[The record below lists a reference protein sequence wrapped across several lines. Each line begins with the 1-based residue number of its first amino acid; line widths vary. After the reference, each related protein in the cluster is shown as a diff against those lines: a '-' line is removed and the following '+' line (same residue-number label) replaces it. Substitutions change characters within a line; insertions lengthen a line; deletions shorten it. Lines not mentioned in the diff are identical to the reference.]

1 MSKEHPASELQ
12 MIPID
17 KIEVLNPRERNGKV
31 FDEIVGNI
39 KKIGL
44 KKPITVTPRT
54 DPQGNEKFMLICGEG
69 RLKAFRSLGEST
81 IPAMV
86 VHVSDEDAFIMSLAE
101 NIARRQGRTL
111 ELLAGI
117 EKLRDQGYDKKTI
130 GEKTGLSKD
139 YVHGILQLLDNGEE
153 RLLIAVESGRIP
165 LNAALAIAGAGSS
178 DKDIQTALQEAYESG
193 ELRGNHLINARK
205 VIEKRRSLGRSI
217 AKGAPRKAPDV
228 TSSSL
233 IRTYQKEV
241 ERQKLMVKKAEFAQQ
256 RLLFVAEGM
265 RQLMADENFTN
276 LLRAEGLDTLPK
288 YIAERVWNGANA
300 A

>member
-1 MSKEHPASELQ
+1 MSKAHPNTELQ

-17 KIEVLNPRERNGKV
+17 QIEVLNPRDRNNRI
-31 FDEIVGNI
+31 FDDIVGNI
-39 KKIGL
+39 KNIGL
-44 KKPITVTPRT
+44 KKPITVTPRKDT
-54 DPQGNEKFMLICGEG
+54 AGNEKFLLICGEG
-69 RLKAFRSLGEST
+69 RLKAFTSLGETT

-117 EKLRDQGYDKKTI
+117 EQLQAMGYEKKAI
-130 GEKTGLSKD
+130 AQKTGLSAD
-139 YVHGILQLLDNGEE
+139 YVYGILKLLKNGEE

-165 LNAALAIAGAGSS
+165 LNAALAIAGAGNS
-178 DKDIQTALQEAYESG
+178 DKEVQAALQEAYESG
-193 ELRGNHLINARK
+193 QLRGNHLLQARK

-217 AKGAPRKAPDV
+217 ARGAPRKVADV

-233 IRTYQKEV
+233 IRTYQNEV
-241 ERQKLMVKKAEFAQQ
+241 GRQKLMVKKAEFAQQ
-256 RLLFVAEGM
+256 RLLFVVEAL
-265 RQLMADENFTN
+265 RQLLFNENFTN

-288 YIAERVWNGANA
+288 YIAERVWVGGNPA
-300 A
+300 